1 MNWGSAMND
10 TDGLQ
15 IQEKRC
21 GMVAVV
27 GRPNVGKSTLL
38 NHLVGQKLCITSR
51 KPQTTRHLILG
62 IKSTDTCQMIF
73 VDTPGIHKH
82 GKHTMNQRMNKS
94 ASAVLH
100 DVDLVLW
107 VVDRAVW
114 TEEDEQVLKR
124 LESIESPVIVVINK
138 TDKVEE
144 KAALLPVIA
153 RYSDLR
159 NFLAVIPVSALHGT
173 GLDVLED
180 AIIKQLPVSD
190 FIYPEDQLTDKSERF
205 FAAEIVREKIIRQ
218 LGEELPYQ
226 TAVEIEQFVDDAG
239 LLRISALI
247 IVEKE
252 GQKKIVIGDGGER
265 LKKIGQQA
273 RLDMEKMFD
282 AKVMLKLWV
291 KVRRGW
297 ADNERALNSLGIE

>member
-1 MNWGSAMND
+1 
-10 TDGLQ
+10 
-15 IQEKRC
+15 
-21 GMVAVV
+21 MVAVV

-62 IKSTDTCQMIF
+62 IKSTENCQIIF
-73 VDTPGIHKH
+73 VDTPGMHKG
-82 GKHTMNQRMNKS
+82 GKHAMNQRMNKS
-94 ASAVLH
+94 AAAVLH
-100 DVDLVLW
+100 DVDIVLW
-107 VVDRAVW
+107 VVDRSVW
-114 TEEDEQVLKR
+114 TEEDEQVLQR
-124 LESIESPVIVVINK
+124 LTATECPVILAINK

-144 KAALLPVIA
+144 KASLLPVIS
-153 RYSDLR
+153 RYVELR
-159 NFLAVIPVSALHGT
+159 SFLAVIPVSALQGT

-180 AIIKQLPVSD
+180 VIAKHLPVSD

-239 LLRISALI
+239 LLRIAALI

-273 RLDMEKMFD
+273 RLDMEKMFG

>member
-1 MNWGSAMND
+1 
-10 TDGLQ
+10 
-15 IQEKRC
+15 
-21 GMVAVV
+21 
-27 GRPNVGKSTLL
+27 VGKSTLL

-62 IKSTDTCQMIF
+62 IKSTENCQIIF
-73 VDTPGIHKH
+73 VDTPGMHKG
-82 GKHTMNQRMNKS
+82 GKHAMNQRMNKS
-94 ASAVLH
+94 AAAVLH
-100 DVDLVLW
+100 DVDIVLW
-107 VVDRAVW
+107 VVDRSVW
-114 TEEDEQVLKR
+114 TEEDEQVLQR
-124 LESIESPVIVVINK
+124 LTATECPVILAINK

-144 KAALLPVIA
+144 KASLLPVIS
-153 RYSDLR
+153 RYVELR
-159 NFLAVIPVSALHGT
+159 SFLAVIPVSALQGT

-180 AIIKQLPVSD
+180 VIAKHLPVSD

-239 LLRISALI
+239 LLRIAALI

-273 RLDMEKMFD
+273 RLDMEKMFG

>member
-1 MNWGSAMND
+1 
-10 TDGLQ
+10 
-15 IQEKRC
+15 
-21 GMVAVV
+21 
-27 GRPNVGKSTLL
+27 
-38 NHLVGQKLCITSR
+38 
-51 KPQTTRHLILG
+51 
-62 IKSTDTCQMIF
+62 
-73 VDTPGIHKH
+73 
-82 GKHTMNQRMNKS
+82 MNQRMNKS
-94 ASAVLH
+94 AAAVLH
-100 DVDLVLW
+100 DVDIVLW
-107 VVDRAVW
+107 VVDRSVW
-114 TEEDEQVLKR
+114 TEEDEQVLQR
-124 LESIESPVIVVINK
+124 LTATECPVILAINK

-144 KAALLPVIA
+144 KASLLPVIS
-153 RYSDLR
+153 RYVELR
-159 NFLAVIPVSALHGT
+159 SFLAVIPVSALQGT

-180 AIIKQLPVSD
+180 VIAKHLPVSD

-239 LLRISALI
+239 LLRIAALI

-273 RLDMEKMFD
+273 RLDMEKMFG

>member
-1 MNWGSAMND
+1 MKAETENQDRS
-10 TDGLQ
+10 
-15 IQEKRC
+15 EKHC
-21 GMVAVV
+21 GMIAIV

-38 NHLVGQKLCITSR
+38 NHILGQKLCITSR

-62 IKSTDTCQMIF
+62 IKSTDNCQMIF
-73 VDTPGIHKH
+73 VDTPGIHKN
-82 GKHTMNQRMNKS
+82 GKHAMNQRMNRA

-100 DVDLVLW
+100 DVDVVVW
-107 VVDRAVW
+107 VVDRTYW
-114 TEEDEQVLKR
+114 TDEDEQVLFR
-124 LESIESPVIVVINK
+124 LAAIEKPVILAINK
-138 TDKVEE
+138 VDKIED
-144 KAALLPVIA
+144 KSSLLPLIA
-153 RYSDLR
+153 SWSNRR
-159 NFLAVIPVSALHGT
+159 NFHAVVPVSALQATGIDRLTEVIHGC
-173 GLDVLED
+173 
-180 AIIKQLPVSD
+180 LPASD

-226 TAVEIEQFVDDAG
+226 TAVEIEQFVDEGG
-239 LLRISALI
+239 LLRIAALI
-247 IVEKE
+247 VVEKD
-252 GQKKIVIGDGGER
+252 GQKKIVIGERGER

-273 RLDMEKMFD
+273 RLDMEQMFG

>member
-1 MNWGSAMND
+1 MKKNNS
-10 TDGLQ
+10 TQ
-15 IQEKRC
+15 PTPEKHC

-62 IKSTDTCQMIF
+62 IKSTENCQIIF
-73 VDTPGIHKH
+73 VDTPGMHKG
-82 GKHTMNQRMNKS
+82 GKHAMNQRMNKS
-94 ASAVLH
+94 AAAVLH
-100 DVDLVLW
+100 DVDIVLW
-107 VVDRAVW
+107 AVDRAVW
-114 TEEDEQVLKR
+114 TEEDEQVLQR
-124 LESIESPVIVVINK
+124 LSTTECPVILAINK
-138 TDKVEE
+138 TDKVEG
-144 KAALLPVIA
+144 KASLLPVIS
-153 RYSDLR
+153 RYAELR
-159 NFLAVIPVSALHGT
+159 PFLAVIPVSALQGT

-180 AIIKQLPVSD
+180 VIAKHLPVSD

-239 LLRISALI
+239 LLRIAALI

-273 RLDMEKMFD
+273 RLDMEQMFG

>member
-1 MNWGSAMND
+1 MKKTDSSQTSA
-10 TDGLQ
+10 
-15 IQEKRC
+15 KRC

-62 IKSTDTCQMIF
+62 IKSTDSCQMIF

-82 GKHTMNQRMNKS
+82 GKHAMNQRMNKS
-94 ASAVLH
+94 AGAVLH
-100 DVDLVLW
+100 NVDLALW

-124 LESIESPVIVVINK
+124 LESVECPVVLVINK
-138 TDKVEE
+138 IDKVEE
-144 KAALLPVIA
+144 KAALLPVIS
-153 RYSDLR
+153 RYSELR
-159 NFLAVIPVSALHGT
+159 HFLAVIPVSALHGA
-173 GLDVLED
+173 GLEALEEL
-180 AIIKQLPVSD
+180 ITQHLPVSD

-226 TAVEIEQFVDDAG
+226 TAVEIEQFVDDEG
-239 LLRISALI
+239 LLRIAALI
-247 IVEKE
+247 VVEKE

-273 RLDMEKMFD
+273 RLDMEQMFG

>member
-1 MNWGSAMND
+1 MKKTGSSRTSD
-10 TDGLQ
+10 Q
-15 IQEKRC
+15 RC

-62 IKSTDTCQMIF
+62 IKSTDSCQMIF
-73 VDTPGIHKH
+73 VDTPGIHKY

-94 ASAVLH
+94 ASSVLH
-100 DVDLVLW
+100 NVDLALW

-124 LESIESPVIVVINK
+124 LESVECPVILVINK

-144 KAALLPVIA
+144 KAALLPVIS
-153 RYSDLR
+153 RYSELR
-159 NFLAVIPVSALHGT
+159 HFLAVIPVSALHGA
-173 GLDVLED
+173 GLDVLEEVI
-180 AIIKQLPVSD
+180 AQHLPISD

-226 TAVEIEQFVDDAG
+226 TAVEIEQFVDDEG
-239 LLRISALI
+239 LLRIAALI

-252 GQKKIVIGDGGER
+252 GQKKIVIGDAGER

-273 RLDMEKMFD
+273 RLDMEQMFG

>member
-1 MNWGSAMND
+1 MSND
-10 TDGLQ
+10 YSLQ
-15 IQEKRC
+15 ISEKRC

-62 IKSTDTCQMIF
+62 IKSTENCQIIF
-73 VDTPGIHKH
+73 VDTPGMHKG
-82 GKHTMNQRMNKS
+82 GKHAMNQRMNKS
-94 ASAVLH
+94 AAAVLH
-100 DVDLVLW
+100 DVDIVLW
-107 VVDRAVW
+107 VVDRSVW
-114 TEEDEQVLKR
+114 TEEDEQVLQR
-124 LESIESPVIVVINK
+124 LTATECPVILAINK

-144 KAALLPVIA
+144 KASLLPVIS
-153 RYSDLR
+153 RYVELR
-159 NFLAVIPVSALHGT
+159 SFLAVIPVSALQGT

-180 AIIKQLPVSD
+180 VIAKHLPVSD

-239 LLRISALI
+239 LLRIAALI

-273 RLDMEKMFD
+273 RLDMEKMFG

>member
-1 MNWGSAMND
+1 MTYIGTW
-10 TDGLQ
+10 Q
-15 IQEKRC
+15 C
-21 GMVAVV
+21 
-27 GRPNVGKSTLL
+27 
-38 NHLVGQKLCITSR
+38 
-51 KPQTTRHLILG
+51 
-62 IKSTDTCQMIF
+62 
-73 VDTPGIHKH
+73 
-82 GKHTMNQRMNKS
+82 
-94 ASAVLH
+94 
-100 DVDLVLW
+100 LVLW